1 MTLTIPTVL
10 WVALAAAV
18 LLLAGYR
25 KFLARNEDDLVHIAE
40 GEASM
45 ISEQTVLAHKL
56 EVIDRWG
63 KILTVAALVYGLILA
78 AIFLYRVWLEQATIP
93 Q

>member
-1 MTLTIPTVL
+1 MSLAIPTLL
-10 WVALAAAV
+10 WVALAFAV

-40 GEASM
+40 GEAGM
-45 ISEQTVLAHKL
+45 ISEQVVMAHKL

-63 KILTVAALVYGLILA
+63 KILTVASLVYGLLLSA
-78 AIFLYRVWLEQATIP
+78 AFLYKVWLEQGTIT